1 MRKSPDII
9 KKDNRSLINGLKDS
23 LRRRFVGSQILNV
36 RSCKIS
42 GSINDVDEDLP
53 QGSRPFI
60 GDETPLFETSSDE
73 VSEWWGDSNY
83 DNGPFDLVIGDIPIN
98 LNGLHSHIWKNLN
111 TKNSNSLSWEL
122 ISQYSKLLAN
132 NGVGV
137 FLIGPTGFFG
147 SKGQKFIEELKQ
159 IDVFIKGYINLPRN
173 TLSNTS
179 IRPVLAIVGRE
190 ECKLRIGE
198 LDSLLSVD
206 DLLEELLDQTRTSK
220 ITRELPE
227 EYVFRGF
234 QDIEIKD
241 KIERI
246 ESGYKD
252 YKFIELSEF
261 CKIRGLRTKKDKFE
275 NITNSIYIRK
285 VNPDTGVVA
294 ELEDIEGGHFR
305 YIQLILEENIRKEY
319 IVVFLKSKL
328 GGLLLKRCASSGTL
342 SIIRV
347 NDLLGTSFPIPNIGI
362 QSQIVEVFDRL
373 TYLEKQ
379 ITDFKNEVSLN
390 PESKGLLSK
399 IDSMLEVA
407 GSLTEGDRIKT
418 LILQGE
424 SKSLEFKQ
432 TFQFCVR
439 NNKKE
444 NYVEESC
451 LKTIVGFLNTDGGTL
466 LIGVEDSGVVLG
478 IDKERLKLHKDSN
491 DKFLLHLKDKIKS
504 RIGSDFFTYIDT
516 KIIDVSTK
524 TVVEVECKP
533 SVEEVFLDDKEFY
546 IRTSPSTD
554 KLEGKEMSS
563 YVRKRFIK

>member
-1 MRKSPDII
+1 MKKSPDII

-23 LRRRFVGSQILNV
+23 LRRRFVGSRILNV
-36 RSCKIS
+36 RRFNIS
-42 GSINDVDEDLP
+42 GSINDVDDDLP
-53 QGSRPFI
+53 QDSRSFI
-60 GDETPLFETSSDE
+60 DDELPLFETSSDE

-98 LNGLHSHIWKNLN
+98 LKRLHSHIWKNLN
-111 TKNSNSLSWEL
+111 TKSSNSLSWEL
-122 ISQYSKLLAN
+122 IYQYSQLLAN

-137 FLIGPTGFFG
+137 FLIGPTGFG
-147 SKGQKFIEELKQ
+147 SKGKKFIEELKQ
-159 IDVFIKGYINLPRN
+159 IGVFIKGYINLPKN

-179 IRPVLAIVGRE
+179 IRPILVIVGRE

-206 DLLEELLDQTRTSK
+206 DLVEELLDKTRTSK
-220 ITRELPE
+220 ITREFPE

-261 CKIRGLRTKKDKFE
+261 CRIRGLRTKKEEFE
-275 NITNSIYIRK
+275 NIPNSIYIRK

-294 ELEDIEGGHFR
+294 ELEDIEGSHFR

-342 SIIRV
+342 SVIRI

-373 TYLEKQ
+373 SYLEKQ

-432 TFQFCVR
+432 TFQLCVR

-444 NYVEESC
+444 NYVEDSC

-466 LIGVEDSGVVLG
+466 LIGVEDSGVILG

-524 TVVEVECKP
+524 TVVEVECTP